1 MTESLKEQ
9 VLARPLPTHVAI
21 IMDGNGRWAMEKGRP
36 RTDGHKEALEAV
48 DEAIQGCVMLGVKY
62 LTLYTFSTENWNRP
76 KEEVDALMDLLVYAI
91 EANTQKLMDN
101 NIRLRVIGDVSRMSS
116 EVRSRLDGCIE
127 KASKNTGVTVILA
140 LSYSSRW
147 EITEAFRAAVREAQE
162 GKRRAEDVDET
173 YVTSLLETRD
183 IPDPDLLIRTG
194 GEKRIS
200 NFLLW
205 QIAYTELYF
214 SDQYWPDFRKDDLAQ
229 AILAYQNRQRR
240 FGLTEEQA
248 EHLT

>member
-1 MTESLKEQ
+1 MTETLKEQ
-9 VLARPLPTHVAI
+9 VLSRPVPAHIAI

-36 RTDGHKEALEAV
+36 RTDGHREAQKAV
-48 DEAIQGCVMLGVKY
+48 DEALQGCLKLGVKF

-76 KEEVDALMDLLVYAI
+76 KEEVDALMSLLVYAI
-91 EANTQKLMDN
+91 EANTQKMMDN
-101 NIRLRVIGDVSRMSS
+101 GVRLRVIGDIGRMNA
-116 EVRSRLDGCIE
+116 EVRARLDDCIE
-127 KASKNTGVTVILA
+127 KTSKNKGLTLILA

-147 EITEAFRAAVREAQE
+147 ELTEAFRAAVGEAKSGKVEEKDIDEGYITSHLNTRE
-162 GKRRAEDVDET
+162 
-173 YVTSLLETRD
+173 Y
-183 IPDPDLLIRTG
+183 PDPDLLIRTG

-214 SDQYWPDFRKDDLAQ
+214 SDQYWPDFRQDDLAR
-229 AILAYQNRQRR
+229 AILDYQNRQRR

-248 EHLT
+248 EALQ